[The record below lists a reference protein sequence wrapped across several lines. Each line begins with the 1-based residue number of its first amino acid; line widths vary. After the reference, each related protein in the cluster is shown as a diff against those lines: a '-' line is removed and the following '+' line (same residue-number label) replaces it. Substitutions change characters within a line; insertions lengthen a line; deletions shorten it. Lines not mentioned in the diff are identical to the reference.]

1 MLVLLHYGMTILYL
15 ILSLI
20 LNELR
25 SIDMSLSHASGKNGQ
40 KNIHRTIEGACVFI
54 MHCHNDKMC

>member
-15 ILSLI
+15 ILSLV
-20 LNELR
+20 LNDLR

-40 KNIHRTIEGACVFI
+40 KNI
-54 MHCHNDKMC
+54 